1 MEYKELQKTLEI
13 FVAKWKPIIIYQLL
27 DKGTLRYS
35 ELQKLIPDI
44 NKRMLTLRLRELE
57 EDGIINRKVY
67 EQIPPKVEYSI
78 TEYGALL
85 GPVLDH
91 MNSWG
96 KKHISPNKHKII
108 TDEDNPGYT
117 CQALTTINLI
127 VGKWKTIIIL
137 ELLEN
142 DRRFNEFLKNIPS
155 INRQMLTNQ
164 LHELLAE
171 GIIDRK
177 VYNQV
182 PPKVVYSLTNYG
194 RTLEPVLLELSKW
207 GLKHIDKP
215 NTNMPI

>member
-1 MEYKELQKTLEI
+1 MEYQKLQKTLDM
-13 FVAKWKPIIIYQLL
+13 FVAKWKPIIIYQLI

-35 ELQKLIPDI
+35 ELQKFIPDI

-57 EDGIINRKVY
+57 QDGIVSRKVY
-67 EQIPPKVEYSI
+67 EQVPPKVEYSI
-78 TEYGALL
+78 TDYGSLL
-85 GPVLDH
+85 EPVLAH
-91 MNSWG
+91 LNSWG
-96 KKHISPNKHKII
+96 EKHISSEKYELI
-108 TDEDNPGYT
+108 TDEDNPNHT

-137 ELLEN
+137 ELLKN
-142 DRRFNEFLKNIPS
+142 DRRFNEFFKNIPS

-171 GIIDRK
+171 GIIERK

-194 RTLEPVLLELSKW
+194 RTLEPIFLELAEWSNKY
-207 GLKHIDKP
+207 LKKKVY
-215 NTNMPI
+215 

>member
-1 MEYKELQKTLEI
+1 MEYQELHKTLEI

-44 NKRMLTLRLRELE
+44 NKRMLTLRLKELE
-57 EDGIINRKVY
+57 SDGIINRKVY

-85 GPVLDH
+85 EPVLEL

-96 KKHISPNKHKII
+96 EKHISSEEYEII
-108 TDEDNPGYT
+108 TEEDNPNHT

-127 VGKWKTIIIL
+127 VGKWKIIIIL
-137 ELLEN
+137 ELLER

-164 LHELLAE
+164 LHELLEE

-177 VYNQV
+177 VYAEV

-194 RTLEPVLLELSKW
+194 RTLEPILLELAEWSSKF
-207 GLKHIDKP
+207 LKKRIY
-215 NTNMPI
+215 